1 MSQTNGDF
9 YHGATETTPGD
20 LPGDSEAGLAE
31 ILQSACTARGTGQI
45 TFRSDGSCGYVFL
58 QQGQILHA
66 ACGTVEGDEA
76 IYQMLAWAPGHHTLS
91 VDILPHHRTITSTWE
106 QLLLEGA
113 SRADAGIVT
122 PPNVEPITTASPST
136 AVRSKDS
143 QPKLIISRGDEPPS
157 TVELHH
163 EYTYLG
169 RADGNELAIPE
180 PSISNRHCVFIL
192 SGSDVIVR
200 DLNSSNGTYVNGEPV
215 PESILRPGDNIQ
227 VGAIDIKFVPGVRRP
242 KLSPAAPTA
251 SKGKPHLV
259 ADSGTTL
266 KLPDSYQ
273 RRREPL
279 PVIDDSQKD
288 KAFVSGSAP
297 ISYEQLAPDAP
308 PPKSGSGRIIL
319 LVALIVLAILG
330 AAAYFVVFLKH

>member
-31 ILQSACTARGTGQI
+31 ILQATCTARSTGQI
-45 TFRSDGSCGYVFL
+45 TFRSDGSYGYVFL

-66 ACGTVEGDEA
+66 VCGTVEGDEA
-76 IYQMLAWAPGHHTLS
+76 IYQMLAWPPGPHSLND
-91 VDILPHHRTITSTWE
+91 DILPHHRTITSTWE

-113 SRADAGIVT
+113 SRADAGIVA

-136 AVRSKDS
+136 ALRSKDS
-143 QPKLIISRGDEPPS
+143 QPKLIISRGEEPPS

-215 PESILRPGDNIQ
+215 PEAILRPGDNIQ
-227 VGAIDIKFVPGVRRP
+227 VGVIDIKFVPGVRRP
-242 KLSPAAPTA
+242 KLSPAAA
-251 SKGKPHLV
+251 SKGNARSVL
-259 ADSGTTL
+259 ADAGTTL

-279 PVIDDSQKD
+279 PLIDDSQKD

-297 ISYEQLAPDAP
+297 ISYEQLAPDTP
-308 PPKSGSGRIIL
+308 PARSNSGRIIL
-319 LVALIVLAILG
+319 LVALIVLVILG
-330 AAAYFVVFLKH
+330 AAAYFLVFLKH